1 MSRLL
6 LLSLACLLAA
16 CGQKGALYLPT
27 KPVVPVTVPVA
38 PLSPPQPTPAAFPE
52 ATPASVPAVQE
63 STAKDATDTPATA
76 PRP

>member
-16 CGQKGALYLPT
+16 CGQKGPLFLPAT
-27 KPVVPVTVPVA
+27 PVVPAAAPVATPEAAPVTAPVPVMTGQDA
-38 PLSPPQPTPAAFPE
+38 TGQE
-52 ATPASVPAVQE
+52 ATVKKEKTE
-63 STAKDATDTPATA
+63 SATA